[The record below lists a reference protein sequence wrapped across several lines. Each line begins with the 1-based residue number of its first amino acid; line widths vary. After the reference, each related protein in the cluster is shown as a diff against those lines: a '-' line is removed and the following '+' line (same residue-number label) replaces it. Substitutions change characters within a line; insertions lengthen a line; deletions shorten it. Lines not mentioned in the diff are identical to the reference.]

1 MNSSTMTT
9 TQRTTDGTTMQA
21 ITQDR
26 YGEAEDVLRA
36 ARLPRHRLS
45 SSRYSLAWLPAV
57 PGHGARLNGGYRSV
71 TRTNA

>member
-26 YGEAEDVLRA
+26 YGEAEDVLRTEEI
-36 ARLPRHRLS
+36 ARPPAGSESWRKVNPKREPVRRS
-45 SSRYSLAWLPAV
+45 PPWASLTLTTC
-57 PGHGARLNGGYRSV
+57 G
-71 TRTNA
+71 